1 MRASDFR
8 PLPIFLFASLCLA
21 QSTQERVFHFKAN
34 DTAENIQQI
43 ANVIGRIGDSQELST
58 DAGQQTLT
66 VRGTAGEIAFS
77 EWLFNQLDNAEHSS
91 KNQYRMSIDDDDIV
105 QVFYLTNPAN
115 VQQVQEIATSV
126 RLIAGVRRLFLYETS
141 KTVVARGTTGQIAL
155 AGWLFG
161 QVDKPAIGEI
171 AAKSE
176 NSDAIEFSVAAD
188 GNDVV
193 GVFYLTNTQSTQS
206 FQELATLIRSV
217 TRARRAFTYGAS
229 RAYMVRGTVEQIA
242 LARWLS
248 RELDMPSQQDHGSLT
263 HEYKLSG
270 KRNEAVRVF
279 YLNQS
284 DTVAVFQKFVTD
296 LRNTTN
302 IREAFTYNGQRALAL
317 RGTVNEIAWAEQ
329 IIKTQNK

>member
-1 MRASDFR
+1 
-8 PLPIFLFASLCLA
+8 
-21 QSTQERVFHFKAN
+21 
-34 DTAENIQQI
+34 
-43 ANVIGRIGDSQELST
+43 
-58 DAGQQTLT
+58 
-66 VRGTAGEIAFS
+66 
-77 EWLFNQLDNAEHSS
+77 
-91 KNQYRMSIDDDDIV
+91 
-105 QVFYLTNPAN
+105 
-115 VQQVQEIATSV
+115 
-126 RLIAGVRRLFLYETS
+126 
-141 KTVVARGTTGQIAL
+141 
-155 AGWLFG
+155 
-161 QVDKPAIGEI
+161 
-171 AAKSE
+171 
-176 NSDAIEFSVAAD
+176 
-188 GNDVV
+188 
-193 GVFYLTNTQSTQS
+193 
-206 FQELATLIRSV
+206 
-217 TRARRAFTYGAS
+217 
-229 RAYMVRGTVEQIA
+229 MVRGTVEQIA